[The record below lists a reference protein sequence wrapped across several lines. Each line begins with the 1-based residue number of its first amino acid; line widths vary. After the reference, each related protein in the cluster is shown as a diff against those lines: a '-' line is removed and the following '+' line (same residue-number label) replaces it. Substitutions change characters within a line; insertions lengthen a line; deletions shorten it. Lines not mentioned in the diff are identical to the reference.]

1 MELFNEKLLRAEM
14 VMKDCTVSDLC
25 TAIGIVPATFHGKI
39 KRDGDFTRPEI
50 EGIAK
55 YLGLEDV
62 RPIFFAPKLE
72 ETQK

>member
-1 MELFNEKLLRAEM
+1 MFNEKLLRAEM

-55 YLGLEDV
+55 YLELEDV